1 MSLYDVIKLIIKL
14 RKWTENV
21 VQLEE
26 WLLTACTKP
35 WVPCPATH
43 KAEHSGKHTYKP
55 STQAQVETTGTSD
68 LGQPLRGFKKIYIE
82 KPTIGV

>member
-1 MSLYDVIKLIIKL
+1 MSLYDVIRLIIKL

-26 WLLTACTKP
+26 WLLTAYTKL
-35 WVPCPATH
+35 WVPSSATH

-68 LGQPLRGFKKIYIE
+68 LGQPPKGILKKYIE
-82 KPTIGV
+82 KLTIGV